1 MDRLTEIFEKALPD
15 LLTTALEGGSNYWY
29 YIPYK
34 SVKTVKKYKK
44 QGQPFL
50 DGIIAALNDNQGI
63 AIHDLETTEA
73 LGLLTKDAGL
83 RAFRKMATDY
93 PDQYVAII
101 TETYDAADAD
111 LWLQLTVMGEIV
123 FA

>member
-1 MDRLTEIFEKALPD
+1 MDRLTEIFEQAMPD

-29 YIPYK
+29 HIPGR
-34 SVKTVKKYKK
+34 SVKTVEKY
-44 QGQPFL
+44 QQEDEPFVNGVL
-50 DGIIAALNDNQGI
+50 AALNDNQAI
-63 AIHDLETTEA
+63 AIHDSETNEA

-83 RAFRKMATDY
+83 RAFRKMATEY